1 MAEPSKQQ
9 LEHDIAETR
18 EQLAATV
25 AEIEARVS
33 PTAFARR
40 HRDELV
46 VAGVVS
52 AALLVVVRIGVA
64 IRHRTRRHATSAA

>member
-1 MAEPSKQQ
+1 VVEPSKQQ

-18 EQLAATV
+18 EELATTV

-40 HRDELV
+40 HRDELF
-46 VAGVVS
+46 VAGVLS
-52 AALLVVVRIGVA
+52 AALLVVVRTAAA
-64 IRHRTRRHATSAA
+64 IRHRAQRRAISAA